1 MRNAP
6 HGLRHLDPWL
16 QLLVLF
22 GEVEKVWLYS
32 HWRWNLSMYSL
43 TLVPVDS
50 RLSLKDVVAQLL
62 APAALPNAC
71 CQEFTRRD
79 SIPLEP

>member
-1 MRNAP
+1 
-6 HGLRHLDPWL
+6 
-16 QLLVLF
+16 
-22 GEVEKVWLYS
+22 
-32 HWRWNLSMYSL
+32 MYSL

-50 RLSLKDVVAQLL
+50 LLSLKDVMTQLL

-71 CQEFTRRD
+71 CKEFPRRD